1 MHETTDSSNDKVS
14 FKFKIS
20 AKLVQTQRSIYTP
33 PFATTQNMFWQLKF
47 HPESKDHNEFCAL
60 WLVALPNPI
69 EKYSPENWSD
79 RSKYSVTYFMKNP
92 CEKLNFG
99 KLENYNARSPVWGFT
114 KFCKKDRLPKEGEI
128 TIGVRFN
135 KVKYETEK
143 IATPLPSQPFPQD
156 LLKAWKLELDQP
168 NISDVQFHF
177 NDFNDKIL
185 YARSSIL
192 VERSEYFRC
201 MFQQDKWSESKFT
214 TNSSTT
220 KALITSPISSK
231 SCSSTISTKR
241 SWNNLFDLYST
252 MYRENISTKVPK
264 KYIVN
269 VSDFHHDTFKTMLKF
284 LYTNQVEFYPNSLY
298 KRPIDL
304 FIIADKYLITELRDR
319 SKSKILKDLKPDGAV
334 EMLFNTE
341 WFWPDLKEMIM
352 KYVVKKWEIVRE
364 TDKYKEILEKPQD
377 YPNSKELVEEI
388 MERVREDDERKKIS
402 QETTS
407 VSVSAN

>member
-1 MHETTDSSNDKVS
+1 
-14 FKFKIS
+14 
-20 AKLVQTQRSIYTP
+20 
-33 PFATTQNMFWQLKF
+33 
-47 HPESKDHNEFCAL
+47 
-60 WLVALPNPI
+60 
-69 EKYSPENWSD
+69 
-79 RSKYSVTYFMKNP
+79 MKNP

-168 NISDVQFHF
+168 NISDVQFNF
-177 NDFNDKIL
+177 NDFDDKTIH
-185 YARSSIL
+185 ARSSIL
-192 VERSEYFRC
+192 IERSEYFRC
-201 MFQQDKWSESKFT
+201 MFQQDKWSESKYT

-220 KALITSPISSK
+220 KALIPSTK
-231 SCSSTISTKR
+231 SYSSTISTKK
-241 SWNNLFDLYST
+241 SWNNLFDLYS
-252 MYRENISTKVPK
+252 MYRRIKTIKSPSASSKTPMTTSVTSPFGTSCTIIYGGDNTSIKVPK

-269 VSDFHHDTFKTMLKF
+269 VSDFHPDTFKAMLKF

-319 SKSKILKDLKPDGAV
+319 SKSKILKDLKPDNAV
-334 EMLFNTE
+334 EMLFNID
-341 WFWPDLKEMIM
+341 WLWPDLKEMIM

-364 TDKYKEILEKPQD
+364 TDKFKEILEKPQD

-388 MERVREDDERKKIS
+388 MERVREEDERKKKS
-402 QETTS
+402 LETTS
-407 VSVSAN
+407 AGVSVN